1 MKRTIFFCQALLLVL
16 VLAPAGLQAQRE
28 PYSEG
33 FLLEY
38 FFGNHPNPRTEA
50 LGLADVAVGGAVSSL
65 FYNPAGLGL
74 IQSWEA
80 DLSTSAPYYLER
92 DATYYFGGYAH
103 RLHEKV
109 VVAASFH
116 RIASGE
122 IPGFGL
128 RLDGQQFPVDEP
140 VATNLTLSAAASP
153 LPGLQ
158 LGLNANF
165 LSWEVFDEGE
175 TMRSPHLDL
184 GALYTLPLSDASRLQ
199 FGASVTNVLFTSLNL
214 ISPDGSLEEK
224 SPMPMVGR
232 LGATYLHDFTL
243 DVPGAGEQPLGLL
256 LTVEGQEVFNNPY
269 RTAIRVGSEVVVA
282 RFLAFRLGAFTYDWI
297 GEPGG
302 SGRDPRPNISDVTY
316 GLGVILPLQD
326 WTKGKLPANL
336 HFDVCSL
343 RQPPFAFGTE
353 RFPNKRS
360 LGLRLVSNL
369 K

>member
-1 MKRTIFFCQALLLVL
+1 MKRTIIFCQALLLVL

-28 PYSEG
+28 PYSEN

-74 IQSWEA
+74 IQNWEA

-92 DATYYFGGYAH
+92 DATYYFAGYAQ

-116 RIASGE
+116 QVASGE

-128 RLDGQQFPVDEP
+128 RIDGQLFPVDEP
-140 VATNLTLSAAASP
+140 LATNLALSAAASP
-153 LPGLQ
+153 LPGLH
-158 LGLNANF
+158 LGLNANI
-165 LSWEVFDEGE
+165 LSWKVFDDVSAFR
-175 TMRSPHLDL
+175 TPHVDL
-184 GALYTLPLSDASRLQ
+184 GALYTLPLGPQSRLQ
-199 FGASVTNVLFTSLNL
+199 FGASVTNVLFSTLPL
-214 ISPDGSLEEK
+214 QSPDGEAERKAPL
-224 SPMPMVGR
+224 PMVGR

-243 DVPGAGEQPLGLL
+243 NVPGAGEQPLSLL

-269 RTAIRVGSEVVVA
+269 RTAIRVGSEVVLA

-336 HFDVCSL
+336 HFDFCSL
-343 RQPPFAFGTE
+343 RQPPFAFSTE